1 VEEKEIKKMGEE
13 LSKVA
18 VESKLGAKQLRTIYT
33 LTKTKPLPLVE
44 AHIQHQ
50 LGRGLSGVDA
60 LKMSL
65 DYLRKLVEDKAT
77 FQKVLM
83 YANML
88 YPYYE
93 AQAAMKYRVAA
104 EEGARKMCERQ
115 GCRYL
120 GLDVSS
126 ERGQVV
132 VRVKVSGLRGE
143 PKFLASDIE
152 REIIQNDP
160 KFPGRVWIEQVDRR

>member
-13 LSKVA
+13 LAKVA
-18 VESKLGAKQLRTIYT
+18 VESRLGAKQLRTIHT

-50 LGRGLSGVDA
+50 LGRGLSGADA

-65 DYLRKLVEDKAT
+65 DCLRKLVEDKAT

-93 AQAAMKYRVAA
+93 RQAAMNYAVAA
-104 EEGARKMCERQ
+104 EEGARRACERQ
-115 GCRYL
+115 GCRYM

-126 ERGQVV
+126 ERDRIVIK
-132 VRVKVSGLRGE
+132 VKVSGLRRD

-152 REIIQNDP
+152 REIIQSDP
-160 KFPGRVWIEQVDRR
+160 KFPGRVWIDQVDRR